1 MSRMIEAKLVRYGRD
16 GQYLAGLVTLD
27 AGMVMDENHGTV
39 LEIVLPSLEAGAGES
54 AVLISA
60 AELRKLIDPSGP
72 GLQACTAVPQP
83 GDRDFLPANRR
94 AADPGTLRHDEHTP
108 LISKS

>member
-1 MSRMIEAKLVRYGRD
+1 MSRTIEAKLVRYGRD
-16 GQYLAGLVTLD
+16 GQYVAGPVTLD
-27 AGMVMDENHGTV
+27 AGLVLDENHGAV
-39 LEIVLPSLEAGAGES
+39 LEIVLPGLEACAGES

-72 GLQACTAVPQP
+72 GLQAFTANLQ

-94 AADPGTLRHDEHTP
+94 AADSGTLRHEEHNP